1 MDIYIYI
8 YIYMYVHMYMYMY
21 VGTYVY
27 VCEPGTLLIICQ
39 CVILGQSF
47 IGFLLLFLCGLVMA
61 RGLQGDKRI
70 WYEKAHVHIYI
81 LDAYVHVY
89 IYMCINRCTIGWP
102 VCLLI

>member
-1 MDIYIYI
+1 MPLGGHKLLELWHLYGHIYIYI
-8 YIYMYVHMYMYMY
+8 HMYVHMYMYMY

-61 RGLQGDKRI
+61 RGLQG
-70 WYEKAHVHIYI
+70 A
-81 LDAYVHVY
+81 
-89 IYMCINRCTIGWP
+89 
-102 VCLLI
+102 